1 MDYPEI
7 LNKINISIRN
17 IQLADTKILTKYP
30 VWNNQD
36 TVLEGNGK
44 LQIIERV
51 KGNYWKVSGMSGAPV
66 FSEGKLIGIQTYISH
81 YTSREL
87 TFEKEMNYLSIN
99 DLKEIQYLEQ
109 SAEIWKKISGIIG
122 Q

>member
-1 MDYPEI
+1 
-7 LNKINISIRN
+7 
-17 IQLADTKILTKYP
+17 
-30 VWNNQD
+30 
-36 TVLEGNGK
+36 
-44 LQIIERV
+44 
-51 KGNYWKVSGMSGAPV
+51 MSGAPV

-109 SAEIWKKISGIIG
+109 SAEIWKK
-122 Q
+122 